1 MVDIVSISHGASSGF
16 MYNIYHIARSILR
29 LIGEDHCI
37 VVQDEKASMS
47 HGPSIRPHASSTV
60 VWMQLI

>member
-16 MYNIYHIARSILR
+16 LYNIRHIARSILR

-37 VVQDEKASMS
+37 DVQDEKASMS

-60 VWMQLI
+60 VWMRPI